1 MTWNSRLDVAEALEC
16 AGWTGD
22 DDRPLEILRHPSGA
36 VWAVTND
43 AGDCGVD
50 TPGGGVADF
59 PGDVADTVVI
69 AAALAASGQL
79 APAVTAV
86 GDEEGHARPH
96 TAGSVAPDGGF
107 TPDDLLALASVLEI
121 ARPGTGI
128 PLQLR
133 RSYGHTDRWAICDR
147 EGRRW
152 HRAHGWVCEPDGIR
166 DEALRDDTRYTL
178 AEAVPLAR
186 RVAADQLD
194 PVDEYRY
201 CGATLDRTE
210 FPYTCYRRVAHDG
223 ECGPEADCRHESWDV
238 TGEHR
243 TDAGWVKDRRCTD
256 CSESLPSITEPEPH
270 WDLRPAADTDVK
282 TCEAPEDGADVTVWA
297 ARLDADRLQPDA
309 HSLTWTAGPQ
319 PIVRVHF
326 AFHEG
331 LDDEARDYLV
341 QAVGEALGRE
351 MTAAATP

>member
-1 MTWNSRLDVAEALEC
+1 MTWNSRLDVAEALER

-36 VWAVTND
+36 VWAVAND

-59 PGDVADTVVI
+59 PGDVADSVVI

-79 APAVTAV
+79 AV
-86 GDEEGHARPH
+86 GQ
-96 TAGSVAPDGGF
+96 T
-107 TPDDLLALASVLEI
+107 
-121 ARPGTGI
+121 
-128 PLQLR
+128 
-133 RSYGHTDRWAICDR
+133 
-147 EGRRW
+147 
-152 HRAHGWVCEPDGIR
+152 
-166 DEALRDDTRYTL
+166 
-178 AEAVPLAR
+178 
-186 RVAADQLD
+186 D

-201 CGATLDRTE
+201 CGSTLDRTE

-223 ECGPEADCRHESWDV
+223 GCGPEEDCRHESWDV

-243 TDAGWVKDRRCTD
+243 TDAGWVKSRRCND
-256 CSESLPSITEPEPH
+256 CSESLPSVTEPQPH
-270 WDLRPAADTDVK
+270 WDLRPAADARVETG
-282 TCEAPEDGADVTVWA
+282 ESPEDAADVTAWA
-297 ARLDADRLQPDA
+297 ARLEADRLQPDA
-309 HSLTWTAGPQ
+309 HTLTWAAGPQ

-331 LDDEARDYLV
+331 LDDEARAYLV